1 MAESNTLCRLAA
13 ELLPAQPM
21 ARSLVKFF
29 LLPVLTFACSQT
41 SQAQVYSYPGSS
53 SLKGVAVDN
62 AGNVIMA
69 GLGPLTKF
77 RADGTTVFALPVYFL
92 VTNAFAMSE
101 AIGVDRAGNILVVA
115 SGLGGPVT
123 ADAPQP
129 TYGAFYLARL
139 DPNGNLISAT
149 YFGGL
154 GASNVLR
161 AFFDPNGDVYVLGSS
176 NGSLGNTDPYFQ
188 EDFSAAAASP
198 FSPVAES
205 VDRSQAVGVEVTS
218 RCRGWKGQLYS
229 FATQYGRGGR

>member
-198 FSPVAES
+198 FSPVAEP
-205 VDRSQAVGVEVTS
+205 VGRSGS
-218 RCRGWKGQLYS
+218 R
-229 FATQYGRGGR
+229 